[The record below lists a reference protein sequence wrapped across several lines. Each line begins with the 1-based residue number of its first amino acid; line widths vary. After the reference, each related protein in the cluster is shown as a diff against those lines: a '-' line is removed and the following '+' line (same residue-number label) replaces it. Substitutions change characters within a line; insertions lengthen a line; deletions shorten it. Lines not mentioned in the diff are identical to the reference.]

1 MRGLIKPDRAEAA
14 RPRGPSLGAKETF
27 LMAGHSKFKNIM
39 HRKGR
44 ADAQRSKLFS
54 KLSRD
59 ITVAA
64 KLGLPD
70 PAMNPRLRL
79 AVNNAKAESLPRDV
93 IQRAINKAAGG
104 DVDMMEEVRYEGRGP
119 GGVGIIVEALTDNRN
134 RANSNIRSCFT
145 KNGGQLGEMNSVAFM
160 WNRVGRIIYPAE
172 AGTED
177 AVMEA
182 AIEAG
187 AQDVESDLVK
197 PDIYEDAPGHT
208 IWTTFEDLN
217 EVAEALSKI
226 LGDAKST
233 ALVWRPQ
240 TEVPVTGEAV
250 GTLMKLLDALDAED
264 DVQNVYSNEDIS
276 DEDLAK
282 YAG

>member
-1 MRGLIKPDRAEAA
+1 
-14 RPRGPSLGAKETF
+14 
-27 LMAGHSKFKNIM
+27 MAGHSKFKNIM
-39 HRKGR
+39 HKKGR
-44 ADAQRSKLFS
+44 ADAARSKLFS

-64 KLGLPD
+64 KSGMPD

-79 AVNNAKAESLPRDV
+79 AVNNAKAESLPKDV
-93 IQRAINKAAGG
+93 IQRAINKASSG
-104 DVDMMEEVRYEGRGP
+104 DVDTMEEIRYEGRGP

-134 RANSNIRSCFT
+134 RAGSNVRAAFT
-145 KNGGQLGEMNSVAFM
+145 KNGGALGEMNSVAFM
-160 WNRVGRIIYPAE
+160 WDRVGCIIYPAE

-208 IWTTFEDLN
+208 IWTAFEDLN
-217 EVAEALSKI
+217 EVAEAMSKV
-226 LGDAKST
+226 LGDPKST
-233 ALVWRPQ
+233 AIVWKPQ
-240 TEVPVTGEAV
+240 STVPVTGETV
-250 GTLMKLLDALDAED
+250 GTLMKLLDALDTED

>member
-1 MRGLIKPDRAEAA
+1 
-14 RPRGPSLGAKETF
+14 
-27 LMAGHSKFKNIM
+27 MAGHSKFKNIM

-64 KLGLPD
+64 KNGMPD
-70 PAMNPRLRL
+70 PALNPRLRL
-79 AVNNAKAESLPRDV
+79 AVNNAKAESLPKDV
-93 IQRAINKAAGG
+93 IQRAINKASGG
-104 DVDMMEEVRYEGRGP
+104 DVDTMEEVRYEGRGP

-134 RANSNIRSCFT
+134 RAASNIGAAFK
-145 KNGGQLGEMNSVAFM
+145 KNGGALSEMNSVAFM
-160 WNRVGRIIYPAE
+160 WDKVGKITYKVE

-177 AVMEA
+177 EVMEA

-208 IWTTFEDLN
+208 IWTAYEDLN
-217 EVAEALSKI
+217 EVAEAMSKV
-226 LGDAKST
+226 LGDPKST
-233 ALVWRPQ
+233 AIVWKPQ
-240 TEVPVTGEAV
+240 TEVAVTGEAV
-250 GTLMKLLDALDAED
+250 GTLFKLLDALDAED
-264 DVQNVYSNEDIS
+264 DVSAVYSNEDVS
-276 DEDLAK
+276 DEDAAK

>member
-1 MRGLIKPDRAEAA
+1 
-14 RPRGPSLGAKETF
+14 
-27 LMAGHSKFKNIM
+27 
-39 HRKGR
+39 
-44 ADAQRSKLFS
+44 
-54 KLSRD
+54 
-59 ITVAA
+59 
-64 KLGLPD
+64 
-70 PAMNPRLRL
+70 
-79 AVNNAKAESLPRDV
+79 
-93 IQRAINKAAGG
+93 
-104 DVDMMEEVRYEGRGP
+104 
-119 GGVGIIVEALTDNRN
+119 
-134 RANSNIRSCFT
+134 
-145 KNGGQLGEMNSVAFM
+145 
-160 WNRVGRIIYPAE
+160 
-172 AGTED
+172 
-177 AVMEA
+177 MEA

-240 TEVPVTGEAV
+240 NEVPVTGEAV

-276 DEDLAK
+276 DDDLAK

>member
-1 MRGLIKPDRAEAA
+1 
-14 RPRGPSLGAKETF
+14 
-27 LMAGHSKFKNIM
+27 MAGHSKFKNIM

-44 ADAQRSKLFS
+44 ADAVRSKLFS

-64 KLGLPD
+64 KSGMPD
-70 PAMNPRLRL
+70 VALNPRLRL

-104 DVDMMEEVRYEGRGP
+104 DVDTMEEIRYEGRGP

-134 RANSNIRSCFT
+134 RAGSNIRAAFT
-145 KNGGQLGEMNSVAFM
+145 KNGGALGEMNSVAFM
-160 WNRVGRIIYPAE
+160 WDRVGQIRYKAE
-172 AGTED
+172 AGSED

-217 EVAEALSKI
+217 DVAEAMSKV
-226 LGDAKST
+226 LGDAQST
-233 ALVWRPQ
+233 AIVWKPQ
-240 TEVPVTGEAV
+240 SEVPVTGDAV